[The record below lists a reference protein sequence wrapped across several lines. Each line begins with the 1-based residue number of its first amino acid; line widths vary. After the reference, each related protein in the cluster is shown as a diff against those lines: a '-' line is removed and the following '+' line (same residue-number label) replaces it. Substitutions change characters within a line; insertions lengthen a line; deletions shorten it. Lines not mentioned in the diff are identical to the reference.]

1 MKTVRD
7 VMTADV
13 VWVSPSA
20 RVKTAVILMR
30 QNKIA
35 ALPVVDN
42 SGHAI
47 GLVTQDRI
55 LGESEDTTIANIM
68 QRDFAIISP
77 NASVREASEEMVR
90 SAASHLLVIEDDQLV
105 GIVSRSDLL
114 PELGKNFDPL
124 TGLPWSNALREWA
137 MNALKRGNEIAV
149 IFFDLDDYG
158 KFNKKYGH
166 VVGDSV
172 IRAVAEAIKKGID
185 PDRELAC
192 RYAGDEFAIV
202 SLRQA
207 DDARALAEE
216 IKLAISRLQI
226 EGIPGG
232 VTATYGISGGRRQSE
247 REDIHYAATVDDLIT
262 RASKDCEA
270 HKPRRAAEASVTTV
284 PEHPA
289 PTHPPSSPLPSNQ
302 AIGRLKIRAVTVSTT
317 DTEVTASVTLSR
329 GDNAYTREARGQA
342 SGAKGMLRLV
352 AEATAGAASDSMES
366 DYTIVADEVVFQ
378 TIGEDDVVTVTVTF
392 ITPRWSARQA
402 GSVVVRRGD
411 AMRAAAAAVLAATNR
426 LIESA
431 LST

>member
-20 RVKTAVILMR
+20 RVKTAVILMK

-42 SGHAI
+42 NGHAI

-55 LGESEDTTIANIM
+55 LGEPEDTIIANIM

-77 NASVREASEEMVR
+77 TASVREASEEMTR
-90 SAASHLLVIEDDQLV
+90 SAASHLLVMEDDRLV

-137 MNALKRGNEIAV
+137 MNALKSGNEIAI
-149 IFFDLDDYG
+149 IFFDLDNYG
-158 KFNKKYGH
+158 KFNKRYGH

-172 IRAVAEAIKKGID
+172 IKEVAGAIKKGID

-216 IKLAISRLQI
+216 LKFAISRLQI
-226 EGIPGG
+226 EGVPGG

-270 HKPRRAAEASVTTV
+270 HKPRRTAETPAASA
-284 PEHPA
+284 PERPA
-289 PTHPPSSPLPSNQ
+289 PSHTQPSPAHQ
-302 AIGRLKIRAVTVSTT
+302 VIGRLKIRTVTVSTT
-317 DTEVTASVTLSR
+317 DTEVTANVMLTR
-329 GDNAYTREARGQA
+329 GEDTYAREARGQA

-352 AEATAGAASDSMES
+352 AEATAGAASDSMEP
-366 DYTIVADEVVFQ
+366 DYAVVVDEVVFQ
-378 TIGEDDVVTVTVTF
+378 TIGEDDVITVTVTF

-402 GSVVVRRGD
+402 GSAVVRRGD

-426 LIESA
+426 LIESVF
-431 LST
+431 ST

>member
-7 VMTADV
+7 VMTTDV

-20 RVKTAVILMR
+20 RVKTAVILMK

-42 SGHAI
+42 NGHAI

-55 LGESEDTTIANIM
+55 LGEPEDTIIANIM

-77 NASVREASEEMVR
+77 TASVREASEEMTR
-90 SAASHLLVIEDDQLV
+90 SAASHLLVMEDDRLV

-137 MNALKRGNEIAV
+137 INALKSGNEIAV
-149 IFFDLDDYG
+149 IFFDLDNYG
-158 KFNKKYGH
+158 KFNKRYGH

-172 IRAVAEAIKKGID
+172 IKEVAGAIKKGID

-216 IKLAISRLQI
+216 LKFAISRLQI
-226 EGIPGG
+226 EGVPGG

-270 HKPRRAAEASVTTV
+270 HKPRRTAETPAASA
-284 PEHPA
+284 PERPA
-289 PTHPPSSPLPSNQ
+289 PFHTQPSPAHQ
-302 AIGRLKIRAVTVSTT
+302 VIGRLKIRTVTVSTT
-317 DTEVTASVTLSR
+317 DTEVTANVMLTR
-329 GDNAYTREARGQA
+329 GEDTYAREARGQA

-352 AEATAGAASDSMES
+352 AEATAGAASDSMEP
-366 DYTIVADEVVFQ
+366 DYAVVVDEVVFQ
-378 TIGEDDVVTVTVTF
+378 TIGEDDVITATVTF

-402 GSVVVRRGD
+402 GSAVVRRGD

-426 LIESA
+426 LIESVF
-431 LST
+431 ST